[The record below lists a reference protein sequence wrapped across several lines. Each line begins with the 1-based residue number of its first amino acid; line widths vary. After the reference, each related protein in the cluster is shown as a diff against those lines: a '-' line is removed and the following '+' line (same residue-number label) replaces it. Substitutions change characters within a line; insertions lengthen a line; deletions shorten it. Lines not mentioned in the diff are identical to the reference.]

1 MNNLIVG
8 KRKDLMFGCV
18 QVNLFM
24 VSVLVSIIIIMTIMI
39 GIRIT

>member
-8 KRKDLMFGCV
+8 KRKDLMFGRV

-24 VSVLVSIIIIMTIMI
+24 VSVLVSIIIIMTIII